1 MGKHTHNFVEKYDGL
16 VGFGMDRKG
25 DEATI
30 TYYLQKFSDDTLMA
44 LLRERMSDEDM
55 ARIFDLL
62 SYLLKKHLSEPEYH
76 SHFLK
81 DDEKDEKTSS

>member
-1 MGKHTHNFVEKYDGL
+1 MEKHTHQFVEKYDGL
-16 VGFGMDRKG
+16 VGFGLDRES

-30 TYYLQKFSDDTLMA
+30 IYYLQKFSDDTLMS

-55 ARIFDLL
+55 ARLFDLL
-62 SYLLKKHLSEPEYH
+62 TYLLKKHLNETEYH

-81 DDEKDEKTSS
+81 DDDHQG